1 MSNWADSQLGIVPV
15 LVAIPGDVAKPLPQ
29 VGKRRCTYTVREE
42 VASIESKLCTV
53 SVREC
58 SERFLVIGAVAFLS
72 RRIIRTM
79 A

>member
-1 MSNWADSQLGIVPV
+1 MSNWADSQSGIVPV

-29 VGKRRCTYTVREE
+29 VGKRRCTYAVRVE
-42 VASIESKLCTV
+42 VASIESKLCAA
-53 SVREC
+53 SVRER
-58 SERFLVIGAVAFLS
+58 SECFLVRGAVAFLS